1 MAEAPKD
8 LVETGDR
15 NDPKAAAAANP
26 VQLGATPKNPWPPL
40 VIVALGFFVALMD
53 ATIVNVAIPTML
65 PSLHATFD
73 QILWVIN
80 AYLLVLAVL
89 LITAG
94 RVGDILGPRTLFVVG
109 LGVFSLASVLCG
121 LAQDANQLI
130 AARVLQGFG
139 AATMSPQVLVIVS
152 SLFPPE
158 RRGQALGIVASVTA
172 LATIAGP
179 TVGGS
184 IVTYWDWRWVF
195 FINVPIG
202 IVGVVGGLTLVPN
215 IRPGRR
221 HRLDLVGVA
230 LATGGLLGIVF
241 GLIEGQRYDW
251 GMIGTSVVT
260 IPEVMVAG
268 GILLVLFVVWQRVPS
283 EPLLPPVLFT
293 KRNYSIATL
302 LAGLSFFATF
312 GFGLVFIL
320 ECQSILGM
328 SPIQAGLTFMPLSI
342 VMAFTAPLAGRL
354 TDRLGGRILLVG
366 GSGLMAIGLGGLAL
380 LESLSATWLTFVV
393 PLACYGLGMGCVT
406 APTLTVAINDVT
418 PTLAG
423 AASGLFNASRQ
434 VGGAIGAAV
443 VGAVLQKQ
451 LVSNMQTGAG
461 AAATQLPSSVRD
473 QFIGAFANAGRSGLE
488 VGRGQSGVTP
498 VPAGLPG
505 SDAHQILQLIH
516 DVFVNAFVL
525 SVRPA
530 LAVPAILMAVGAV
543 CATLIVRRAAQVGVA
558 PALPREPQRRV
569 AIGLEQLRGRS
580 VDHQQGDESHAND

>member
-1 MAEAPKD
+1 MAESTKD
-8 LVETGDR
+8 LAGAGDGH
-15 NDPKAAAAANP
+15 DPKSAAAAAPNP
-26 VQLGATPKNPWPPL
+26 DQVAAAHRNPWPPL
-40 VIVALGFFVALMD
+40 VIVALGFFVALLD

-94 RVGDILGPRTLFVVG
+94 RVGDILGPRNLFVVG
-109 LGVFSLASVLCG
+109 LGVFSLASALCG
-121 LAQDANQLI
+121 LVQDANQLI

-139 AATMSPQVLVIVS
+139 AATMSPQVLVIAS

-195 FINVPIG
+195 FMNVPIG
-202 IVGVVGGLTLVPN
+202 VVGVIGGLTLVPD

-230 LATGGLLGIVF
+230 LATGGLFGIVF
-241 GLIEGQRYDW
+241 GLIEGERYAW
-251 GMIGTSVVT
+251 GTIGNSIFT

-268 GILLVLFVVWQRVPS
+268 GLLVVLFVLWQRVQS
-283 EPLLPPVLFT
+283 EPLLPLVLFT
-293 KRNYSIATL
+293 RRNYSLATV

-366 GSGLMAIGLGGLAL
+366 GSTLMTIGLGGLAL
-380 LESLSATWLTFVV
+380 LGSLSATWLTFVV

-406 APTLTVAINDVT
+406 APTLTVAINDVA
-418 PTLAG
+418 PPLAG
-423 AASGLFNASRQ
+423 AASGLFNTSRQ

-443 VGAVLQKQ
+443 IGAVLQNQ

-461 AAATQLPSSVRD
+461 AAATRLPPSVRD
-473 QFIGAFANAGRSGLE
+473 QFIRAFANAGRNGLE
-488 VGRGQSGVTP
+488 VGRGQSGGAP
-498 VPAGLPG
+498 VPAGIPA
-505 SDAHQILQLIH
+505 SAAHQVVQLIH
-516 DVFVNAFVL
+516 EVFVNAFVL

-530 LAVPAILMAVGAV
+530 LAVPAILMAIGAL
-543 CATLIVRRAAQVGVA
+543 CATLIVRRAARVAVA
-558 PALPREPQRRV
+558 PTLPREPQREHGRV
-569 AIGLEQLRGRS
+569 G
-580 VDHQQGDESHAND
+580 